1 MDRIDPNQGESKRS
15 RTNRKNK
22 KSQGVNFFEIKLGMR
37 KYRDVAVKIAKVK
50 LNRSVYGVKQ
60 VELSQLIGRIGKIE
74 IRWGRQ

>member
-1 MDRIDPNQGESKRS
+1 MKNDEKQEIARS
-15 RTNRKNK
+15 E
-22 KSQGVNFFEIKLGMR
+22 FFEIKLGKR